1 MQCKSR
7 KIDKEEW
14 LISVLTAQRLQNYRE
29 LDRGT
34 NYFRAQMTTL
44 REKYS
49 DDGHLLWLGKVL
61 WASLCY
67 RLVNL
72 IETFQSF
79 GGIPEACDETIFIKS
94 IKKQMNKGKAVFTGA
109 HQNMGLLR
117 YQKTIKYVAKSLEKL
132 AKGVFEANSDHDL
145 EQCYLVIND
154 IDNVGPFFA
163 WQVTCDL
170 MECAC
175 LSNCTEN
182 DYAKLG
188 NGAIKG
194 IKILFGDNYTKED
207 QQLELAKVLHKI
219 QDQVFDDLQ
228 VSFPRFEGRELTVKN
243 IEHAL
248 CEFNKYDAVQGKLRK
263 R

>member
-1 MQCKSR
+1 
-7 KIDKEEW
+7 
-14 LISVLTAQRLQNYRE
+14 
-29 LDRGT
+29 
-34 NYFRAQMTTL
+34 
-44 REKYS
+44 
-49 DDGHLLWLGKVL
+49 
-61 WASLCY
+61 
-67 RLVNL
+67 
-72 IETFQSF
+72 
-79 GGIPEACDETIFIKS
+79 
-94 IKKQMNKGKAVFTGA
+94 MNKGKAVFTGA